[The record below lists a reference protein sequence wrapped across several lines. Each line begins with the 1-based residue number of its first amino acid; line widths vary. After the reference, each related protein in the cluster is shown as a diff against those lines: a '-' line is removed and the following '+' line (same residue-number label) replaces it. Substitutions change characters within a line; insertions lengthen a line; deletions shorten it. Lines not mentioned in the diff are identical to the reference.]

1 MKKLLLTAM
10 MAATFSVAVQAAPP
24 AAGTPGTVRFQG
36 EIVSGACGIDSNS
49 LDQVVNLG
57 QVPSHLFVKKGDR
70 STTVPFEI
78 VLTDCDTT
86 TYKNATVTFTGANSV
101 DNSDILGITGAATNV
116 GIRIQAGTNEFLKLG
131 TASSPMLLS
140 NGDNHLQFGAM
151 YEATAAGVT
160 AGDADANAQF
170 TVAYL

>member
-24 AAGTPGTVRFQG
+24 AVGTPGTVRFQG

-57 QVPSHLFVKKGDR
+57 QVPTHLFVKTGDR

-86 TYKNATVTFTGANSV
+86 TYKNASVTFTGANSV
-101 DNSDILGITGAATNV
+101 ANPDILGITGAATNV

-131 TASSPMLLS
+131 TASSSMLLS